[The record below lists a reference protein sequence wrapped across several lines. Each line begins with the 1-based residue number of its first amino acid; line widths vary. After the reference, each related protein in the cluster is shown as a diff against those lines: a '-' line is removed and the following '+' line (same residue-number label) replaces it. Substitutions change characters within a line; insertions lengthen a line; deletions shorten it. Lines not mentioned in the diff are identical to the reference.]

1 MSKTNNLKQA
11 EVQNVVS
18 RFIRENYLYWTDDFY
33 LQADHSLIEGG
44 IVDSTGILELAA
56 FLESTF
62 KIIIK
67 DDEFIPE
74 NLDTLNAIVAF
85 ILRKSNGEAPDL
97 PQRRLKV

>member
-1 MSKTNNLKQA
+1 MSKTINLDQT

-18 RFIRENYLYWTDDFY
+18 KFIKETYLYWTEDFD
-33 LQADHSLIEGG
+33 LQADHSLMEGG

-62 KIIIK
+62 RITIA

-74 NLDTLNAIVAF
+74 NLDTLAAISTF
-85 ILRKSNGEAPDL
+85 ILRKSSSYVPD
-97 PQRRLKV
+97 